1 MSRLIAATCLIAS
14 IGGCSAPAPSSC
26 DAGFGSPVQI
36 FALYLGRSISGR
48 SDLTDQEWQA
58 FLDNTVAANLPNGYT
73 VWDANGGWMNPST
86 HKSVREATKVLL
98 VALPDA
104 PASLVA
110 IDRIRT
116 AYQYEYQQQLV
127 GMTVARACADF

>member
-1 MSRLIAATCLIAS
+1 M
-14 IGGCSAPAPSSC
+14 
-26 DAGFGSPVQI
+26 QI